1 MGVRAHSWNKI
12 CRWFTRGLNLSPTRD
27 HLRMFTRFL
36 RRYLRL
42 MLTYPC
48 IRNTILIMCSRRR
61 VVRHQISTTR
71 TNLAKT
77 SLALLTTQQEASKCA
92 ATSQITSA
100 TCLRSQAS
108 WVITVA
114 LTATNK
120 RPQPLPSSHSLITET
135 QATEWL
141 SVAQATMGIFWSLTR
156 RTGRVFARL
165 ERQSKSPYQTPNLS
179 KANSPQ
185 VTREIETSRT
195 KLK

>member
-1 MGVRAHSWNKI
+1 
-12 CRWFTRGLNLSPTRD
+12 
-27 HLRMFTRFL
+27 
-36 RRYLRL
+36 

-48 IRNTILIMCSRRR
+48 IRNTILIMFSRKR

-77 SLALLTTQQEASKCA
+77 SLVPQTTQLEASKCA
-92 ATSQITSA
+92 ATSRITSA

-120 RPQPLPSSHSLITET
+120 KLQPLPSSHSLITET

-141 SVAQATMGIFWSLTR
+141 SVARATMGIFWSPTR
-156 RTGRVFARL
+156 RTGRVFERL

-195 KLK
+195 KLKWCQTSTKTRLWQ